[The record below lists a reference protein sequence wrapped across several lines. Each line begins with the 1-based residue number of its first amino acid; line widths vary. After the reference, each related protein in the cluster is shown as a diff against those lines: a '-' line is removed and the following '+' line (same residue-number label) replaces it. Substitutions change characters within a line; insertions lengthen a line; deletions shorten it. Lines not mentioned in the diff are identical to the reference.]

1 MNGEIF
7 KLKKKVFLSIIII
20 ISFLTGCNK
29 DHLLSIHIIDVGQG
43 DSILIQTPNKKNILV
58 DGGDED
64 AQHIVKNYLKRK
76 KVKSLDIIIAT
87 HPDTDHIGSLDYI
100 VENFNVK
107 SIYMPEQSVDSESY
121 INLVNSCNSKKLTP
135 EYLYKGDNI
144 NIEKN
149 IDINVLSPSYIQGD
163 NNLNSIVF
171 TLDFNQNSFLFTGD
185 AEEENESD
193 IINSF
198 DLDYVDFLK
207 VGHHGSNSST
217 TDEFIKETSPDVAAI
232 SCGYKNS
239 YGHPHKQ
246 TLENLSKHS
255 VLTYRTDQIGDIVF
269 FSDGQTIFTKKN
281 YKHQ

>member
-1 MNGEIF
+1 M
-7 KLKKKVFLSIIII
+7 
-20 ISFLTGCNK
+20 
-29 DHLLSIHIIDVGQG
+29 
-43 DSILIQTPNKKNILV
+43 IQTPNKKNILV

-100 VENFNVK
+100 VENFSVK